1 MISCSFL
8 YPAVAQINQLKRFEI
23 QLTGRETEFK
33 VIPIESHGVLLYRN
47 KIEKKEDFLEIQ
59 RLDTAFQLK
68 WKKTLPIE
76 KKFQPILT
84 KHFGDTQ
91 HVLLFHSEYKEINFR
106 LYRINLENASYQV
119 DTIFNII
126 PFLPTHFEV
135 TEYGTLI
142 GGFIYNRIPI
152 VVMYEFATRKT
163 RILPGLF
170 NEQGELIQIQV
181 YPDNSFHVL
190 ISTQPKARFKTIWV
204 KYYDSM
210 GQIRHNAMLR
220 TESSISLLSARAL
233 KTQSDEVVVAGT
245 YGIRS
250 AEYSSGLFIAR
261 INKEGDQDI
270 RFYPFYQLQN
280 FFSYLKPRQEKRL
293 RQRIEHKISRGKRTR
308 LVYHIMVHELVPLNN
323 QFILLGEAFY
333 PVYKRDDRFNYG
345 LAVSAYVPFI
355 FDGYRYTHAVVIGFD
370 PQGNLIWDN
379 SFEINDVK
387 TFNLEQFVK
396 MDYRNNRLALLYLF
410 DNRIR
415 YKLIQNN
422 EVIEGKKINPL
433 ELSFKPEEPE
443 IDEDIKRL
451 EYWYSGNF
459 LAYGIQRPYSRA
471 VSRSRERYF
480 FINKVAY
487 R

>member
-1 MISCSFL
+1 MHVS
-8 YPAVAQINQLKRFEI
+8 VAQIDQRKRLEI
-23 QLTGRETEFK
+23 QLSGREPDFK
-33 VIPIESHGVLLYRN
+33 VIPIESQGVLLYRS
-47 KIEKKEDFLEIQ
+47 KSEKKEDFLEIQ

-68 WKKTLPIE
+68 WKKTIPVE
-76 KKFQPILT
+76 RKFQPVLSR
-84 KHFGDTQ
+84 HYGDNQ
-91 HVLLFHSEYKEINFR
+91 YVLFFHSEYKEINFR
-106 LYRINLENASYQV
+106 LFKVNLESGLYQV
-119 DTIFNII
+119 DTVFNII
-126 PFLPTHFEV
+126 PFLPTHFEINLH
-135 TEYGTLI
+135 GALI
-142 GGFIYNRIPI
+142 GGFLLNRIPI
-152 VVMYEFATRKT
+152 VIMYEFATRKT

-181 YPDNSFHVL
+181 YSDNSFHVL
-190 ISTQPKARFKTIWV
+190 ISTQPGARLKTIWV
-204 KYYDSM
+204 KYYDAN
-210 GQIRHNAMLR
+210 GNIRHNSMLR
-220 TESSISLLSARAL
+220 TEPTISLLSARTL
-233 KTQSDEVVVAGT
+233 KTQTDEVVVAGT

-250 AEYSSGLFIAR
+250 VDYSSGLFIAR
-261 INKEGDQDI
+261 ITKEGDQEI

-280 FFSYLKPRQEKRL
+280 FFSYLKPRQEKRI
-293 RQRIEHKISRGKRTR
+293 RQRIEHKISKGKRTR
-308 LVYHIMVHELVPLNN
+308 LQYRLMVHELVPLNN

-333 PVYKRDDRFNYG
+333 PVYKRDDRYNYG
-345 LAVSAYVPFI
+345 LAVSAYVPYI

-415 YKLIQNN
+415 YKLIQNDQ
-422 EVIEGKKINPL
+422 VIEGKKINSL

-451 EYWYSGNF
+451 EYWYPGNF

-471 VSRSRERYF
+471 VSRARERYF
-480 FINKVAY
+480 FINKVVY

>member
-1 MISCSFL
+1 MVV
-8 YPAVAQINQLKRFEI
+8 PV
-23 QLTGRETEFK
+23 
-33 VIPIESHGVLLYRN
+33 ESQGVLLYRS
-47 KIEKKEDFLEIQ
+47 KTEKKEDFLEIQ

-68 WKKTLPIE
+68 WKKTLPVE
-76 KKFQPILT
+76 RKFKPILT
-84 KHFGDTQ
+84 KHLGDTQ
-91 HVLLFHSEYKEINFR
+91 YVLFFHSEYKEINFR
-106 LYRINLENASYQV
+106 LYRIDLESATYQV

-135 TEYGTLI
+135 TRYGTLI
-142 GGFIYNRIPI
+142 GGFLINRIP
-152 VVMYEFATRKT
+152 VVVLYEFATRKT

-204 KYYDSM
+204 KYYDS
-210 GQIRHNAMLR
+210 GGNIRHNAMLR
-220 TESSISLLSARAL
+220 TDPTVSLLSARAL
-233 KTQSDEVVVAGT
+233 KTQTDEVVVAGT

-261 INKEGDQDI
+261 ITREGDQEI
-270 RFYPFYQLQN
+270 RLYPFYQLQH

-293 RQRIEHKISRGKRTR
+293 RQRIEHKISRGKRTK
-308 LVYHIMVHELVPLNN
+308 LQYHILVHELVPLDD
-323 QFILLGEAFY
+323 QIILLGEAFY
-333 PVYKRDDRFNYG
+333 PVYKRDDRYNYG
-345 LAVSAYVPFI
+345 LAVSAYVPYI

-370 PQGNLIWDN
+370 LQGNMMWDN

-396 MDYRNNRLALLYLF
+396 MDYRDNRLALLYLF

-422 EVIEGKKINPL
+422 QVIEEKKINSL

-451 EYWYSGNF
+451 EYWYPGNF

-480 FINKVAY
+480 FLNKVAY